1 VKTES
6 FRAGQGLIGALLGA
20 LIALGLMA
28 LGVTDALKLSHSVL
42 IPGTIVGAILGVTV
56 LRPVLVVAALAIV
69 ILLAVVMYTPAA
81 GVLAA
86 PFVRTDHL
94 PSKPPDAIAIL
105 SGGTNSDG
113 TMGGPT
119 IDRLLTGIEL
129 SRKYPGVPLIISRD
143 LAYYA
148 GHSFS
153 DSADVRRLLSLA
165 AESALVVYADS
176 TTSTRVEALRMKD
189 IARARH
195 WSRIALV
202 TSPMH
207 TRRACAT
214 FEAVGFSVY
223 CVPAVSRSGPVR
235 TNGASDDR
243 VGLFRYWV
251 YEEAGTL
258 KYRSAGW
265 IR

>member
-6 FRAGQGLIGALLGA
+6 FRAGQWMVGALLGA
-20 LIALGLMA
+20 LIALGLKA
-28 LGVTDALKLSHSVL
+28 LGVADALKLNFDLLVPA
-42 IPGTIVGAILGVTV
+42 IVVGAILGVTV
-56 LRPVLVVAALAIV
+56 ARQALVVAAVAIV
-69 ILLAVVMYTPAA
+69 VLLAVITYTPIAET
-81 GVLAA
+81 LAA

-94 PSKPPDAIAIL
+94 PSKPPDAIAVL
-105 SGGTNSDG
+105 SAASNSDG
-113 TMGGPT
+113 TMGAPT
-119 IDRLLTGIEL
+119 VDRLLTGIAL
-129 SRKYPGVPLIISRD
+129 SREYPGVPLIISRD
-143 LAYYA
+143 MESYG
-148 GHSFS
+148 GHSTS
-153 DSADVRRLLSLA
+153 DSADVRRIVSLM
-165 AESALVVYADS
+165 AEPALVAYADS

-189 IARARH
+189 IALAHH

-235 TNGASDDR
+235 TNGESDDR
-243 VGLFRYWV
+243 LGLFRYWV

-258 KYRSAGW
+258 KYHSAGW

>member
-1 VKTES
+1 VKSES
-6 FRAGQGLIGALLGA
+6 FRAGQGMIGALLGA

-28 LGVTDALKLSHSVL
+28 LGITDALKLNFDLL
-42 IPGTIVGAILGVTV
+42 IPGAVVGAILGVTV
-56 LRPVLVVAALAIV
+56 LRPVLIVAAAAV
-69 ILLAVVMYTPAA
+69 VVLLAVITYTPIADT
-81 GVLAA
+81 LAA

-94 PSKPPDAIAIL
+94 PSKPPDAIAVL
-105 SGGTNSDG
+105 SGGTNSDS
-113 TMGGPT
+113 TMDGAT
-119 IDRLLTGIEL
+119 IDRLLTGLEL
-129 SRKYPGVPLIISRD
+129 SRKYPGVPLIVSRD
-143 LAYYA
+143 LTYA
-148 GHSFS
+148 GGRPIS
-153 DSADVRRLLSLA
+153 DSADVREILSLA
-165 AESALVVYADS
+165 PDSAVVLFADS

-189 IARARH
+189 IARVHH

-235 TNGASDDR
+235 TNGKSDDR
-243 VGLFRYWV
+243 LGLFRYWV
-251 YEEAGTL
+251 YEEAGTI

>member
-1 VKTES
+1 MKTES

-20 LIALGLMA
+20 LIALGLIA
-28 LGVTDALKLSHSVL
+28 LGVPDALKLHFNLVL
-42 IPGTIVGAILGVTV
+42 PALVVGAILGVTV
-56 LRPVLVVAALAIV
+56 LRPVLVVAAIAIV
-69 ILLAVVMYTPAA
+69 VLLTAITYTPLAA
-81 GVLAA
+81 VLAA
-86 PFVRTDHL
+86 PFIRTDHL
-94 PSKPPDAIAIL
+94 PSKPPDAIAVL
-105 SGGTNSDG
+105 SAGTNSDG

-119 IDRLLTGIEL
+119 LDRLLTGIEL

-143 LAYYA
+143 FAVYN
-148 GHSFS
+148 GRSFS

-165 AESALVVYADS
+165 AESSLVVYADS
-176 TTSTRVEALRMKD
+176 TTSTRAEALRMKA
-189 IARARH
+189 IAQAHH

-223 CVPAVSRSGPVR
+223 CVPAVSRSEPVR
-235 TNGASDDR
+235 TNGKSDDR
-243 VGLFRYWV
+243 LGLFRYWV

>member
-1 VKTES
+1 M
-6 FRAGQGLIGALLGA
+6 IGALLGA
-20 LIALGLMA
+20 LIALGLTA
-28 LGVTDALKLSHSVL
+28 LGFRDALKLDHDL
-42 IPGTIVGAILGVTV
+42 LLPGVIVGAILGVTA
-56 LRPVLVVAALAIV
+56 LRQVLVVAAVAIV
-69 ILLAVVMYTPAA
+69 VLLAVVTYTPAA

-86 PFVRTDHL
+86 PFVRIDHP
-94 PSKPPDAIAIL
+94 PSKPPDAIAVL
-105 SGGTNSDG
+105 AGGTNSDG
-113 TMGGPT
+113 TMAGPT

-129 SRKYPGVPLIISRD
+129 SRKYPGVPLIISRAREFFD
-143 LAYYA
+143 AKPV
-148 GHSFS
+148 S
-153 DSADVRRLLSLA
+153 DSADVRAILSLTPD
-165 AESALVVYADS
+165 SAVVLYADS

-189 IARARH
+189 IARAHH

-235 TNGASDDR
+235 TNGKADDR
-243 VGLFRYWV
+243 LGLFRYWV